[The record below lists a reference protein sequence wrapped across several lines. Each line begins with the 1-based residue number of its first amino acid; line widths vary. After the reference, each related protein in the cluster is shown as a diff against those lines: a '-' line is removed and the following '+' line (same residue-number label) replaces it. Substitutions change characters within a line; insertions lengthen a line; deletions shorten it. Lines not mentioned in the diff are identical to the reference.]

1 MQIICLLLVIFFK
14 CLPHGIFHNLLNW
27 KKFAK
32 VEYLLKK
39 YESLFKENL
48 FLCSGMP
55 R

>member
-1 MQIICLLLVIFFK
+1 MVFYTTCLI
-14 CLPHGIFHNLLNW
+14 GE
-27 KKFAK
+27 KFAK